1 MQTGNQTT
9 PANQVAGVV
18 TLDYVVAEMQN
29 ELDDYGPRQRSR
41 LLGLAISAL
50 REFRLYDQALQ
61 QIAYIQINDAGI
73 AVLPKDYVDY
83 ITIGT
88 LTHAGNVRPYTLNN
102 SMALERGVD
111 CGEPSRVMDPDM
123 AVQNQN
129 VLAYGPF
136 TINPYWSNN
145 NIIPTYY
152 GVGGGYN
159 NAYYKIDK
167 AAGVIQFNGV
177 IPKGEIVLVY
187 KSTGISPTTVVPYE
201 MIEPIKAWAHDRR
214 ELHDARVPMNKKQ
227 LNKQNLDE
235 ARSKLRAFTQKF
247 TISEYLDHCVY
258 RNKKQ
263 SPKP

>member
-187 KSTGISPTTVVPYE
+187 KSTGISPSTVIPYE
-201 MIEPIKAWAHDRR
+201 LIEPIKAFVHDRR
-214 ELHDARVPMNKKQ
+214 ELHDARVPMNKKM

-235 ARSKLRAFTQKF
+235 ARMRLRAFTQKF
-247 TISEYLDHCVY
+247 TISEFMDVLYGA
-258 RNKKQ
+258 KKQ
-263 SPKP
+263 TPKP